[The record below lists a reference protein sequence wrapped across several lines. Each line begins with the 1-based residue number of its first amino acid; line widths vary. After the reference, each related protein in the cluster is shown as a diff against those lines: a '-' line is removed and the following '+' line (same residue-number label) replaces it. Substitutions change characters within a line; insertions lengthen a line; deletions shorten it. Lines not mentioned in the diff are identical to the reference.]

1 MAAVT
6 RWWCASINLG
16 ITAYASDDIRDELV
30 GLFPRSTGTEPEV
43 VLVAADL
50 SQ

>member
-1 MAAVT
+1 MVV
-6 RWWCASINLG
+6 CKHKPGHNCLC
-16 ITAYASDDIRDELV
+16 IRDELV